1 MADDTNKPGNNQGR
15 FDPQDPERTATH
27 RLGPP
32 MRPMRP
38 GGPRDFRDGDTGFVD
53 RVTDDGAPVDVAA
66 VRRDDDLIE
75 ALAAGGA
82 VTTADQTEFT
92 LASLLADWR
101 DEIVTTPVPSGP
113 SIDEIVAATGGGRRG
128 RGMRSA
134 RPTRPVPPPPAP
146 LVGGTPDG
154 APEAPSGD
162 GDVTDIANAPSRRNR
177 RFGLIA
183 GSAAAAVAIIGGGGV
198 LVNSADPGDGALWSV
213 KEVVFSDAASQTV
226 ATSEAKAQIAK
237 ADEEIS
243 GSNQAAAQTALVS
256 ARQQAAKVKNAKDRA
271 ALEERIRAAEA
282 RAGLP
287 VGSTDL
293 PTSAPSTPSA
303 PPTSPST
310 VPTTPPT
317 TVPYPTIL
325 DTPVPTT
332 RPTTPRPTPTTTRP
346 TTTEPTTTE
355 PTTTE
360 PTTTATTVTTTTPPA
375 TTTTTPPP
383 RTTSTSRAAATE
395 TTTVLP
401 PELFPR

>member
-38 GGPRDFRDGDTGFVD
+38 GVPRDFRDGDTGFVD

-128 RGMRSA
+128 RGLRPA
-134 RPTRPVPPPPAP
+134 RPVAPPPAP
-146 LVGGTPDG
+146 LVGGTPD
-154 APEAPSGD
+154 APSAD
-162 GDVTDIANAPSRRNR
+162 GDVTDIANAPSRRGR

-303 PPTSPST
+303 PPTSPTSPST
-310 VPTTPPT
+310 VPTRPPT

-346 TTTEPTTTE
+346 TTTEPTTIE
-355 PTTTE
+355 PTTTA
-360 PTTTATTVTTTTPPA
+360 PTTTATTVSTTTPPA

-383 RTTSTSRAAATE
+383 RTTSTSTAAATE